1 MVVKREIPINS
12 DSLQDELY
20 IYPISSFLWKHLTAE
35 SGGENIPKRAG
46 LLISTRTLICHQI
59 LLKQSSVALWKVF
72 KYRAFSGLYSFQIR
86 ETTDQ
91 KKLRIWTLFTQC
103 VLHRPSYP
111 FPI

>member
-20 IYPISSFLWKHLTAE
+20 IYPISSFLWKYLTAE
-35 SGGENIPKRAG
+35 SGGENILKRAG

-72 KYRAFSGLYSFQIR
+72 KYRAFSGPVFIPNTGNYGPEKTPYLDTFHAVCP
-86 ETTDQ
+86 T
-91 KKLRIWTLFTQC
+91 
-103 VLHRPSYP
+103 
-111 FPI
+111 